1 MSLFTSEEILILPKI
16 NFVSSIKL
24 KNMFFAK
31 DTGIIIPPETVISTR
46 GASKLFVKETGTVS
60 SPSTSTSTK
69 GGNGNVKK

>member
-1 MSLFTSEEILILPKI
+1 
-16 NFVSSIKL
+16 
-24 KNMFFAK
+24 MFFAK